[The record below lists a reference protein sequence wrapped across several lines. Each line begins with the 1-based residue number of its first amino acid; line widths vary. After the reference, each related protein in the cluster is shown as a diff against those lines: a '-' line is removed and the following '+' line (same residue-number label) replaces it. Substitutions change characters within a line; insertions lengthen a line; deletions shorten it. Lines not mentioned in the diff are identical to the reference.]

1 MSRPEVNADGLA
13 DAELMAA
20 AVGNETRLVTLMLA
34 NNETGCLQ
42 PVARLAELAAE
53 RGIPVH
59 TDAVQAVGRIPVNFH
74 ALGVTTLAA
83 SAHKFHGPVGVGVL
97 LVRRGVKLRSRLHGG
112 GQQQGRRPEQSL
124 CLWRWAWPRPWN
136 AGIPGPSLA
145 SSAGRCFATVL
156 KPA

>member
-1 MSRPEVNADGLA
+1 MPMVWPTPSSWPRLR
-13 DAELMAA
+13 
-20 AVGNETRLVTLMLA
+20 GNDTRLVALMLA

-112 GQQQGRRPEQSL
+112 GQQQGQT
-124 CLWRWAWPRPWN
+124 PRNSGRAPGGGPGYGPGTLAFQGPVAN
-136 AGIPGPSLA
+136 QRAG
-145 SSAGRCFATVL
+145 
-156 KPA
+156 